1 MARRSIHTSLVA
13 SLILLGL
20 ALAPSAQATFHI
32 VQIREVYP
40 GSAANPQSEYVELQ
54 MWQSG
59 ENLVGGHFLRGYD
72 AAGTALATSTMPSNV
87 PNGANQSTFLLAT
100 PQAEAQFGIA
110 ADASLAPAGQL
121 SPSGGAVC
129 WEGIDCVAWGAFAGT
144 LPSPTGAPAVP
155 AGIPDGKALRR
166 SIARGCSS
174 LLDFEDDR
182 DRSAADFATASPA
195 PRPNSV
201 APIERR
207 CPQTILRLTPAKRT
221 GDRTPTFRFNA
232 RGGAS
237 RFQCK
242 LDRGPFR
249 SCRSPS
255 TTRPLALGPHRFR
268 VRAIGSQGNADP
280 SPASYRFRVIRRG

>member
-1 MARRSIHTSLVA
+1 MARRSIHRSLVA

-20 ALAPSAQATFHI
+20 ALVPSAQATFHI

-54 MWQSG
+54 MWASG
-59 ENLVGGHFLRGYD
+59 ENLVGGHFLRSYD
-72 AAGTALATSTMPSNV
+72 AAGAAVATSTMPSNL

-100 PQAEAQFGIA
+100 PQAEAEFGIV
-110 ADASLAPAGQL
+110 ADAPLAPAGQL
-121 SPSGGAVC
+121 SLSGGAVC
-129 WEGIDCVAWGAFAGT
+129 WEGIDCVDWGAFAGP
-144 LPSPTGAPAVP
+144 LPSPVGAPAAP

-166 SIARGCSS
+166 SITRGCSS

-182 DRSAADFATASPA
+182 NRSAADFGLATPS

-207 CPQTILRLTPAKRT
+207 CPQTVLRLKPARRT
-221 GDRTPTFRFNA
+221 SDRTPTFRFGA
-232 RGGAS
+232 TGSAS

-242 LDRGPFR
+242 LDGGRFR
-249 SCRSPS
+249 SCRSPF
-255 TTRPLALGPHRFR
+255 TTRPLSLGRHRFR
-268 VRAIGSQGNADP
+268 VRAIGPQSNPDP
-280 SPASYRFRVIRRG
+280 SPASYRFRLVPD